1 MDHYVLCTSWNRYPR
16 LFEPGS
22 VLILW
27 LQTVFCVLTECI
39 RIAPIAQPRIEIQLT
54 ALILRW

>member
-22 VLILW
+22 VVMRW
-27 LQTVFCVLTECI
+27 LLTVFWVLNAP
-39 RIAPIAQPRIEIQLT
+39 RSGPIAQPRIEFQLT